1 MLSVSALI
9 RRQVTAGDVLR
20 YGRSS
25 RAPARMLHFAADKK
39 PVVVWNVTQ
48 RCNLHCMHCYAES
61 RDREYPGEL
70 TTGEGLA
77 LLEDLAGFGVPVV
90 LFSGGEPLMR
100 PDLFLLMQRA
110 RELGMRAVLSTNG
123 TQIGRN
129 EARRLKEIGV
139 SYVGVSLDGLPRTHD
154 LVRGMRGAFDD
165 ALAGIH
171 ACQAEGIKVGLRVT
185 AHAKNVDEIP
195 GLMGLMTDE
204 RIDRMCIYH
213 LAYAGRGA
221 KMSGLDLSAGQTR
234 ALMADVFEWV
244 AQWPQGDTRELL
256 TVDNH
261 CDAPFLYLWL
271 KDRRAPHL
279 DEVAQMLAWNGGN
292 QSGVAIGCVDPQGN
306 VHPDQFSWKHTLGNV
321 RERPFSRIWTD
332 LTNPLLAFYRNRQ
345 PYLSERCRGCTF
357 LSWCNGNLR
366 IRAEHAT
373 GDLAGDDPSCY
384 LTDDEIR
391 QGPA

>member
-9 RRQVTAGDVLR
+9 RRQVTASDVLR

-25 RAPARMLHFAADKK
+25 RAPATMLHFAADKK

-48 RCNLHCMHCYAES
+48 RCNLHCIHCYAES

-70 TTGEGLA
+70 TTEEGFA
-77 LLEDLAGFGVPVV
+77 LLADLAGFGVPVV

-100 PDLFLLMQRA
+100 PDLFRLMRRA

-123 TQIGRN
+123 TQIGRD
-129 EARRLKEIGV
+129 EARQLREIGV

-154 LVRGMRGAFDD
+154 LVRGARGAFDE

-185 AHAKNVDEIP
+185 AHGKNAHEVPD
-195 GLMGLMTDE
+195 LMRLMTDE

-221 KMSGLDLSAGQTR
+221 KISGFDLPAEQTR
-234 ALMADVFEWV
+234 ALMTDVFEWV
-244 AQWPQGDTRELL
+244 ARWPDGDTRELL

-271 KDRRAPHL
+271 KERRAPHL
-279 DEVAQMLAWNGGN
+279 DEVGQMLAWNGGN
-292 QSGVAIGCVDPQGN
+292 QSGIAIGCVDPQGN
-306 VHPDQFSWKHTLGNV
+306 VHPDQFSWKHTFGNV
-321 RERPFSRIWTD
+321 RERPFSEIWTD
-332 LTNPLLAFYRNRQ
+332 ATHPLLAFYRDRRSR
-345 PYLSERCRGCTF
+345 LSARCQGCMF
-357 LSWCNGNLR
+357 LDWCNGNLR

-373 GDLAGDDPSCY
+373 DDITGDDPSCY
-384 LTDDEIR
+384 LSDDEITR
-391 QGPA
+391 GPS